1 MNQKCRR
8 VPRSRRRLQMVSCEG
23 RLRVDTDRERL
34 ASALRSERHAIGNRE
49 YAWSLLHI
57 SDSVTR

>member
-8 VPRSRRRLQMVSCEG
+8 VPRSRRRLQIVSCEW
-23 RLRVDTDRERL
+23 RLRIDMDRERL
-34 ASALRSERHAIGNRE
+34 ASALLSGRHAIVNRE